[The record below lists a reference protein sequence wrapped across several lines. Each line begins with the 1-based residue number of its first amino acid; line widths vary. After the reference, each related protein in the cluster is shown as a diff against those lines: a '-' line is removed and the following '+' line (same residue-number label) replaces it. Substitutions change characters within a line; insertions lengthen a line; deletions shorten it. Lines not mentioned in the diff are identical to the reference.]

1 MLDPGVLDIT
11 IHQGATFN
19 LDLQYL
25 DSTGTGVDMAG
36 YTVESKIVERTGTT
50 VLATFTSTFTDR
62 AVGKFNL
69 KLSSTV
75 TTAINQE
82 GLYDVLVTEPSG
94 EKFYL
99 LQGRTKL
106 DPGITGVV

>member
-1 MLDPGVLDIT
+1 MVDPGVLDIT

-19 LDLQYL
+19 LDLQYK
-25 DSTGTGVDMAG
+25 DSTGAGVDMTG
-36 YTVESKIVERTGTT
+36 FTVESKIVDRTTT
-50 VLATFTSTFTDR
+50 NTLATFTTTFTDR

-75 TTAINQE
+75 TTGIAVE

-94 EKFYL
+94 EKFFL

-106 DPGITGVV
+106 DPGITGVI

>member
-1 MLDPGVLDIT
+1 MIDPGVLDIT
-11 IHQGATFN
+11 IHQGATFS

-36 YTVESKIVERTGTT
+36 YTVASKIVERTANV
-50 VLATFTSTFTDR
+50 VLATFTATFTDQ

-75 TTAINQE
+75 TTALTQE
-82 GLYDVLVTEPSG
+82 GLYDVLVTQPNG
-94 EKFYL
+94 EKFFL
-99 LQGRTKL
+99 LQGRAKL